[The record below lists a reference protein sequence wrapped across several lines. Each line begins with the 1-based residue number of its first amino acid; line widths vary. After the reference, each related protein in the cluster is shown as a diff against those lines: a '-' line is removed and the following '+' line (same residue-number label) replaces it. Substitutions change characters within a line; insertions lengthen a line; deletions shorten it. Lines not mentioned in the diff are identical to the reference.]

1 MCVLGYIFYSLF
13 ICRLETYCREDLK
26 MKVIF
31 ANPKYSTDN
40 ALMIANTGIR
50 RIEANL
56 PFQNGLFLETK
67 PEWPLTDLLV

>member
-1 MCVLGYIFYSLF
+1 
-13 ICRLETYCREDLK
+13 